1 MILPAAYLRFR
12 FYEPSVLPFQLLQVS
27 TNVFQDPSVKEIAD
41 QIAKDPA
48 FTQMAEQALE
58 GEGEQGMPAIDPYI
72 ETMQKFMESPHFFT
86 MAERLGD
93 ALVKVPCLFP
103 SLSKYLPC
111 AHFPCLIWLLLS

>member
-27 TNVFQDPSVKEIAD
+27 TYVFQDPSVKEIAD